1 MKKFLFFIF
10 MIFNFSNVFA
20 NQWDGFFKETGF
32 PKKVIDDGSIV
43 KGKLYQAKITYQISN
58 NDGIKGNF
66 ENNDTAK
73 VTVTNNKGKVIS
85 TNKFMTVSE
94 LRIWGRVNFLE
105 IISSILGD
113 KELSKEKITELTKL
127 ASIALLNKNID

>member
-1 MKKFLFFIF
+1 MKKILFFIF
-10 MIFNFSNVFA
+10 MIFSFSNLLA

-73 VTVTNNKGKVIS
+73 VTVTNSKGKVIS
-85 TNKFMTVSE
+85 TNKFMTAAE
-94 LRIWGRVNFLE
+94 LRTWGRVNFLE
-105 IISSILGD
+105 ILSSILGD
-113 KELSKEKITELTKL
+113 EELSKEKITELTKL

>member
-10 MIFNFSNVFA
+10 MIFSFSNLFA

-32 PKKVIDDGSIV
+32 PRKVIDDGSIV

-66 ENNDTAK
+66 ENSDTAK

-85 TNKFMTVSE
+85 TNKFMTVAE
-94 LRIWGRVNFLE
+94 LRTWGRVNLLE
-105 IISSILGD
+105 ILSSILGD
-113 KELSKEKITELTKL
+113 EELSKEKIAELTKL
-127 ASIALLNKNID
+127 ASVALLNKNID

>member
-1 MKKFLFFIF
+1 MKKILFFIF
-10 MIFNFSNVFA
+10 MIFSFSNLLA

-73 VTVTNNKGKVIS
+73 GKVIS
-85 TNKFMTVSE
+85 TNKFMTASE
-94 LRIWGRVNFLE
+94 LRTWGRVNFLE
-105 IISSILGD
+105 ILSSILGD
-113 KELSKEKITELTKL
+113 EELSKEKITELTKL

>member
-10 MIFNFSNVFA
+10 MIFSFSSLFA

-32 PKKVIDDGSIV
+32 PRKVIDDGSIV
-43 KGKLYQAKITYQISN
+43 KGKLYQAKITYQILN

-66 ENNDTAK
+66 ENSDTAK

-85 TNKFMTVSE
+85 TNKFMTVAE
-94 LRIWGRVNFLE
+94 LRTWGRVNLLE
-105 IISSILGD
+105 ILSSILGD
-113 KELSKEKITELTKL
+113 EELSKEKIAELTKL
-127 ASIALLNKNID
+127 ASVALLNKNID